1 MTDPISVATI
11 VATTTTTITKFCV
24 EAGANLNEIRHCWKE
39 APEMLN
45 CIKGE
50 CWVVRGTMRNIRD
63 WLEQHEQEMN
73 TDKAFLNGLSDALTH
88 CFTTMEWL
96 ESSTKEYLLECTK
109 KRKTWKRTRITINN
123 DSLKNCL
130 DNLHFGM
137 LTAHFYSKPTNVVPD
152 EDIFAAAVAGS
163 LQNLSNLVKRG
174 GRPYVRNSKNWT
186 PSHYA
191 AANGSIETVSSLSK
205 YGNTNWFADDDI
217 TPVHLAARN
226 GHTTAVKQLLKI
238 PGHDWNRQ
246 RAVDQQASDMI
257 KMAIGNKFA
266 RELET
271 FFRRKTFTAQ
281 ELAIIYGH
289 VDTVLAFHVEPG
301 SDMLHALSCAC
312 MLGNLQIVDAILYH
326 LQNRQNYQKPES
338 LYRQARWFPAP
349 PLHLAVMSGNQA
361 TVALLLNQDIDSRKQ
376 AKTHRHIMQ
385 LLLVRSRFY
394 SYLKE
399 GVPLAALDYR
409 SRTPLS
415 YAVEH
420 LNEAA
425 VEVLVKHKHPKRR
438 GWLFGSTVSGTYLGP
453 GHVWLDKTQKAAAI
467 PNPWIRKALKD
478 VGFTLK

>member
-1 MTDPISVATI
+1 
-11 VATTTTTITKFCV
+11 
-24 EAGANLNEIRHCWKE
+24 
-39 APEMLN
+39 
-45 CIKGE
+45 
-50 CWVVRGTMRNIRD
+50 
-63 WLEQHEQEMN
+63 
-73 TDKAFLNGLSDALTH
+73 
-88 CFTTMEWL
+88 
-96 ESSTKEYLLECTK
+96 
-109 KRKTWKRTRITINN
+109 
-123 DSLKNCL
+123 
-130 DNLHFGM
+130 M

-376 AKTHRHIMQ
+376 AKSQSTYYLFGYLTGAYPPYSAPAHYAATVGSLEILF
-385 LLLVRSRFY
+385 LLERRGAISRSGLQIPYTAF
-394 SYLKE
+394 
-399 GVPLAALDYR
+399 VC
-409 SRTPLS
+409 SRTS
-415 YAVEH
+415 QRSC
-420 LNEAA
+420 
-425 VEVLVKHKHPKRR
+425 RR
-438 GWLFGSTVSGTYLGP
+438 SP
-453 GHVWLDKTQKAAAI
+453 CQA
-467 PNPWIRKALKD
+467 
-478 VGFTLK
+478 